1 MKNRIIALML
11 FTMMNIAGIANAKS
25 LSVPKVTQEGGNWC
39 WLGSSKSILDYAGV
53 VNPSTH
59 QLYKQCELLEWVFLN
74 DGSPDT
80 DASATDVCLHPQNYY
95 DVGEWPPGAPG
106 IIGKLGWDVNHVI
119 NIEGS
124 RTKPIYRALSFPEIK
139 NEIDHYSPMLRKI
152 QWADSNSTH
161 LTVVKGYS
169 ESGSERRII
178 IMDPA
183 SGIIVTEYS
192 SGVENKYGKWIQSLK
207 TDMSKEEISNQE
219 DTDQDGIGD
228 LGDNCKNIYNPY
240 QVDSDSDGIG
250 DKCDLDLDNDGLGNA
265 DDNCKYIENEDQED
279 SDNDGV
285 GDVCDNCKNTWNSE
299 QQDSDCNGIGDVCT
313 TVPSIFG
320 CSGHQYLQYHN
331 RLWEI
336 THPLDPIQSGY
347 LFKIKT
353 ISGSSPLGKS
363 SL

>member
-1 MKNRIIALML
+1 MKNRVIALIL
-11 FTMMNIAGIANAKS
+11 FVVVSVSGIADAKS
-25 LSVPKVTQEGGNWC
+25 LSVPNVRQVGTNWC
-39 WLGSSKSILDYAGV
+39 WLASSKSILDYV
-53 VNPSTH
+53 KTVNPSTH
-59 QLYKQCELLEWVFLN
+59 KLYRQCELLEWVFLH

-80 DASATDVCLHPQNYY
+80 DAKATDVCMHPRNY
-95 DVGEWPPGAPG
+95 DFVGEWPPGAPG
-106 IIGKLGWDVNHVI
+106 IVGQLGWDLHHLI

-124 RTKPIYRALSFPEIK
+124 RTKSIPRALTFEEIK
-139 NEIDHYSPMLRKI
+139 NEIDSYSPMLRYI
-152 QWADSNSTH
+152 H
-161 LTVVKGYS
+161 GHVTVVKGYS
-169 ESGSERRII
+169 EYDNKPKII
-178 IMDPA
+178 IMDP
-183 SGIIVTEYS
+183 SLGIVVSEYS
-192 SGVENKYGKWIQSLK
+192 HAVKNNNNEWIYSFK
-207 TDMSKEEISNQE
+207 TDISKEEISNQE

-228 LGDNCKNIYNPY
+228 LSDNCKNIYNPY

-250 DKCDLDLDNDGLGNA
+250 DKCDPDLDNDGVGNA
-265 DDNCKYIENEDQED
+265 DDNCKYMENGDQID
-279 SDNDGV
+279 SDSDGV

-299 QQDSDCNGIGDVCT
+299 QQDSDCNGIGDACT